1 MLMIRLNNSDHIAEK
16 HGKDSAQE
24 LFQKVSDYLAKLR
37 RGSDFLGQTALDEHC
52 LLMQR
57 PAAVTEPVEAAE
69 RFILAMREFENRP
82 EIAKYNPQFQIRL
95 IELPSGEILIDQ
107 FVPNKS
113 EDTASV
119 PA

>member
-1 MLMIRLNNSDHIAEK
+1 
-16 HGKDSAQE
+16 
-24 LFQKVSDYLAKLR
+24 
-37 RGSDFLGQTALDEHC
+37 LGQTALDEHC

-69 RFILAMREFENRP
+69 RFILAMREFENRT
-82 EIAKYNPQFQIRL
+82 EIATYNPQFQIRL

-113 EDTASV
+113 EDTAKV
-119 PA
+119 LA